1 MSMSRIFVLLL
12 IGLPMVLGCNKETQA
27 EIDRELIQDYIQ
39 SNNLQAEEDAS
50 GLFYTIDVPGDTEKP
65 VLADSVVI
73 SYRGTLLSGL
83 EFDATDDGETATFLL
98 DDLIEGWKIGIPKYG
113 RGGSG
118 KLLVPSNLGYGPNRI
133 GPIPGNSVLVFDIEL
148 FDFYQ

>member
-1 MSMSRIFVLLL
+1 MNISSRLRGESDTVSGPR
-12 IGLPMVLGCNKETQA
+12 IGV
-27 EIDRELIQDYIQ
+27 
-39 SNNLQAEEDAS
+39 
-50 GLFYTIDVPGDTEKP
+50 
-65 VLADSVVI
+65 
-73 SYRGTLLSGL
+73 
-83 EFDATDDGETATFLL
+83 ATDDGETATFLL